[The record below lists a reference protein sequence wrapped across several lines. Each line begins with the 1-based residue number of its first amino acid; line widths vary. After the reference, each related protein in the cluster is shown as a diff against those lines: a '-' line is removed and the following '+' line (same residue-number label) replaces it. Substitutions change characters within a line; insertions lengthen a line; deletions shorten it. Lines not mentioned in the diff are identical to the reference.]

1 MNISDIFDEVESKA
15 YVSEHKQR
23 FNFTISDQCR
33 LYHYDKTIGVR
44 LGVFFDHVDYDVF
57 DEEAPTNVVSENT
70 YGFLEDLQGLQMSL
84 KVYALNF
91 DNNQYEQLDLGEESA
106 FPLENK
112 RYFSKEILLQA
123 QHLNQDGEIQLVV
136 KFVIGDINYAQYGF
150 LGRKTKLVV
159 RSFEPGKVELKTKLV
174 AERNYPNTQNS
185 NPDDSENEND
195 LNWTDF

>member
-1 MNISDIFDEVESKA
+1 MNISDIFDEVESKV

-23 FNFTISDQCR
+23 FSFTISDQCR

-57 DEEAPTNVVSENT
+57 DEETPTNVVSENT

-84 KVYALNF
+84 KAYTLNF

-112 RYFSKEILLQA
+112 KYFSKEILLQA

-136 KFVIGDINYAQYGF
+136 KFVIGDINYVQYGF